1 VVMLEVAAVL
11 RYTYTGIIEESREAM
26 RQRSIWSKQQQAEH
40 GVARSK
46 HQRLVRQLKSF
57 LYGKEIF
64 KIQKSKQRMLFLR
77 WRGIVA
83 AIAISSKL
91 VFGVRSLIT
100 FSGNIK
106 LFKSYEQRTN
116 EWAPYAVY
124 VKLRKLGWRQAF
136 LYSDLHFPISC

>member
-1 VVMLEVAAVL
+1 
-11 RYTYTGIIEESREAM
+11 
-26 RQRSIWSKQQQAEH
+26 
-40 GVARSK
+40 
-46 HQRLVRQLKSF
+46 
-57 LYGKEIF
+57 
-64 KIQKSKQRMLFLR
+64 MLFLR
-77 WRGIVA
+77 WHGIVA

-106 LFKSYEQRTN
+106 LFKSHEQSLN
-116 EWAPYAVY
+116 EWAPFAVY